1 MTFVTSNIDIS
12 VTLPAS
18 EISKIKEV
26 ITGDTPLFAQQV
38 AAEMDA
44 ERVAEYINIDDLAS
58 AIDVS
63 HIDIESVVQRCLDHQ
78 DIADA
83 IDKDEIAQCFST
95 REIAEHVS
103 PEDVA
108 NYLDTDEIVENV
120 RSRIRDDFVQEAA
133 DSIKPEEIV
142 QYLSVKN
149 IAMHVCTQFVHNE
162 EFRKAVVDAL
172 IQRLASTAPQ
182 AT

>member
-18 EISKIKEV
+18 EIAKIKDV

-44 ERVAEYINIDDLAS
+44 ERVAEYINIDDLANS
-58 AIDVS
+58 IDVS

-83 IDKDEIAQCFST
+83 IDKGEVAECLSARD
-95 REIAEHVS
+95 IAEHVD
-103 PEDVA
+103 PQEVA
-108 NYLDTDEIVENV
+108 NYLDTDEIIYDV

-133 DSIKPEEIV
+133 DNIKPEEIV

-162 EFRKAVVDAL
+162 EFRKSVVDAL
-172 IQRLASTAPQ
+172 IQRLAST
-182 AT
+182 TTTT